1 MRHEALLRQ
10 GAPTRAPLRPRSP
23 GSQLSGIRPNAC
35 VGTAEVGH
43 ARQVDVDEAV
53 ERYGS
58 AKRAGSHEPRTRPD
72 GLDDAAVTA
81 LGKLSEALEVVEHA
95 RGMLYAFHRL
105 TGRADATLQRAVALL
120 REAGLDSQAD
130 VVEECVVGR
139 NVLPGMWT
147 FQLVEAYDDCYLSV
161 FREVVDRVREEA
173 GDPERHRYEAEMK
186 EREQQ
191 PR

>member
-1 MRHEALLRQ
+1 MRVD
-10 GAPTRAPLRPRSP
+10 PR
-23 GSQLSGIRPNAC
+23 
-35 VGTAEVGH
+35 EVGH
-43 ARQVDVDEAV
+43 AKEVDVDEAV

-58 AKRAGSHEPRTRPD
+58 AKRVGAHEPCHEPPERPD

-95 RGMLYAFHRL
+95 RGMLYGFHRL
-105 TGRADATLQRAVALL
+105 TGRADATLQRAVALM

-130 VVEECVVGR
+130 VVDECVVGR

-147 FQLVEAYDDCYLSV
+147 FQMVEAYDDCYWRV
-161 FREVVDRVREEA
+161 FREIVDRVREEV
-173 GDPERHRYEAEMK
+173 GDPERHRYEAEMR

>member
-1 MRHEALLRQ
+1 MHDAVAGCALDEHHRHQ
-10 GAPTRAPLRPRSP
+10 
-23 GSQLSGIRPNAC
+23 
-35 VGTAEVGH
+35 
-43 ARQVDVDEAV
+43 
-53 ERYGS
+53 
-58 AKRAGSHEPRTRPD
+58 RTRVEHQEVRSRVGLD

-95 RGMLYAFHRL
+95 RGMLYGFHRL

-120 REAGLDSQAD
+120 REAGLNSQAD

-147 FQLVEAYDDCYLSV
+147 FQMVEAYDDCYWSV
-161 FREVVDRVREEA
+161 FREVVERVREEA
-173 GDPERHRYEAEMK
+173 GDPERHRYEAEMQ

>member
-1 MRHEALLRQ
+1 
-10 GAPTRAPLRPRSP
+10 
-23 GSQLSGIRPNAC
+23 
-35 VGTAEVGH
+35 
-43 ARQVDVDEAV
+43 VDVDEAV

-58 AKRAGSHEPRTRPD
+58 AKRADGPEPRTRPA
-72 GLDDAAVTA
+72 GLDDETVRA

-105 TGRADATLQRAVALL
+105 TGRADATLQKAVAQM
-120 REAGLDSQAD
+120 REAGLDTQAD

-147 FQLVEAYDDCYLSV
+147 FQVVEAYDDCYWSV
-161 FREVVDRVREEA
+161 FREVVARVREEV
-173 GDPERHRYEAEMK
+173 GETERHRYEAEMR

>member
-1 MRHEALLRQ
+1 MRHESPNP
-10 GAPTRAPLRPRSP
+10 GPTQATFP

-35 VGTAEVGH
+35 VGTEDVGH
-43 ARQVDVDEAV
+43 AKQVDVDEAV
-53 ERYGS
+53 QRYGS
-58 AKRAGSHEPRTRPD
+58 AKRAGGHEPRARPD

-95 RGMLYAFHRL
+95 RGMLYGFHRL

-147 FQLVEAYDDCYLSV
+147 FQVVEAYDDCYWSV

>member
-1 MRHEALLRQ
+1 M
-10 GAPTRAPLRPRSP
+10 GA
-23 GSQLSGIRPNAC
+23 
-35 VGTAEVGH
+35 EDVGH

-58 AKRAGSHEPRTRPD
+58 AKRVGGQAPPTRPE
-72 GLDDAAVTA
+72 GLDDAAVAA

-95 RGMLYAFHRL
+95 RGMLYGFHRL
-105 TGRADATLQRAVALL
+105 TGRADATLQKAVAMM
-120 REAGLDSQAD
+120 REAGLEAQAD

-147 FQLVEAYDDCYLSV
+147 FQVVEAYDDCYWSV

-173 GDPERHRYEAEMK
+173 GETERHRYEAEMK

-191 PR
+191 AR

>member
-1 MRHEALLRQ
+1 M
-10 GAPTRAPLRPRSP
+10 
-23 GSQLSGIRPNAC
+23 SGTLGR
-35 VGTAEVGH
+35 
-43 ARQVDVDEAV
+43 VDVEEAV

-58 AKRAGSHEPRTRPD
+58 AKRVGSHEQPKRPD
-72 GLDDAAVTA
+72 RLDDAAVTA

-105 TGRADATLQRAVALL
+105 TGRADATLQKAVALM
-120 REAGLDSQAD
+120 REAGLDTQAD

-147 FQLVEAYDDCYLSV
+147 FQMVEAYDDCYWSV
-161 FREVVDRVREEA
+161 FRDVVNRVREEA

-186 EREQQ
+186 EREQR

>member
-1 MRHEALLRQ
+1 M
-10 GAPTRAPLRPRSP
+10 
-23 GSQLSGIRPNAC
+23 
-35 VGTAEVGH
+35 
-43 ARQVDVDEAV
+43 

-58 AKRAGSHEPRTRPD
+58 AKRADGPEPRTRPA
-72 GLDDAAVTA
+72 GLDDETVRA

-105 TGRADATLQRAVALL
+105 TGRADATLQKAVAQM
-120 REAGLDSQAD
+120 REAGLDTQAD

-147 FQLVEAYDDCYLSV
+147 FQVVEAYDDCYWSV
-161 FREVVDRVREEA
+161 FREVVARVREEV
-173 GDPERHRYEAEMK
+173 GETERHRYEAEMR

>member
-1 MRHEALLRQ
+1 M
-10 GAPTRAPLRPRSP
+10 
-23 GSQLSGIRPNAC
+23 
-35 VGTAEVGH
+35 
-43 ARQVDVDEAV
+43 DVDEAV

-58 AKRAGSHEPRTRPD
+58 AKRADGPEPRTRPA
-72 GLDDAAVTA
+72 GLDDETVRA

-105 TGRADATLQRAVALL
+105 TGRADATLQKAVAQM
-120 REAGLDSQAD
+120 REAGLDTQAD

-147 FQLVEAYDDCYLSV
+147 FQVVEAYDDCYWSV
-161 FREVVDRVREEA
+161 FREVVARVREEV
-173 GDPERHRYEAEMK
+173 GETERHRYEAEMR